1 MENSTKKVESV
12 AKEEVVVTDNAKV
25 DLKPTS
31 PADAIQLK
39 VNANSTLKNLK
50 PLVSIQKL
58 TESGAHIG
66 LNPKKWNPKM
76 GAYIH
81 AKRSNNHVIDIL
93 KTIVFLDRAYKVV
106 QEIVQNNGT
115 VMFVG
120 TRGRAVK
127 ELIKEEALR
136 TNSLYVTQR
145 WLGGT
150 LTNFNSISKSLKRL
164 NYLEALVQSED
175 INRYT
180 KKEQIA
186 YNKDA
191 AKLEKFYGGI
201 KTMKQRPDLLILV
214 DPVNDVNAIKEAKK
228 LNIPVIALANTNA
241 DPNLIDY
248 VIPVNNYSIKSIT
261 LILGVLADAIAELKN
276 EPTKVVGRADSE
288 IVLPETKSSWRNQQN
303 QDGKRL
309 YNPRYINHTR
319 PTRVYKKQ
327 EEVKQESTVLYSETK

>member
-261 LILGVLADAIAELKN
+261 LILGVLSDAIAELKN